1 MLSIYAT
8 GVTIGFVS
16 TLYSVNENEEIA
28 ALSIAVLSGQLSGE
42 VVVRLSTQDDSA
54 AGIGLTTI

>member
-1 MLSIYAT
+1 M
-8 GVTIGFVS
+8 S

-54 AGIGLTTI
+54 TGIGLTTI